1 MNRLFKMKLIDLS
14 IYGTTNFR
22 LTRTFGYEQ
31 LVREF
36 ASIFGLKSEISLI
49 ERTSQR
55 TFMKLIFSLMKNG
68 WPGSLRIRTVLSWNE
83 MIPSKQH
90 SHRFSNISEVLKTVP
105 KIWVK
110 GVAHTIPSF
119 NHRIPNRV
127 DLSGALFL
135 SVLKLKARRA
145 PERPIIFGIP
155 W

>member
-1 MNRLFKMKLIDLS
+1 MLQTLCPRCHHAWVSYRAYYFFNFGSPILSESQRESPGLNYFINRLFKMKLIDLS
-14 IYGTTNFR
+14 IYGTSNF
-22 LTRTFGYEQ
+22 LVTRTFGYEQ

-68 WPGSLRIRTVLSWNE
+68 WPESLRIRTVLSWYE

-105 KIWVK
+105 K
-110 GVAHTIPSF
+110 
-119 NHRIPNRV
+119 N
-127 DLSGALFL
+127 LS
-135 SVLKLKARRA
+135 
-145 PERPIIFGIP
+145 
-155 W
+155 